1 MSAPISVIPT
11 ENISMPAGDWS
22 LPVLWMRA
30 VAMRGAVPE
39 EEEEEEAAE
48 EAEDMIEEVDSNTLH
63 THMSV
68 CSATNSR
75 KSSVW

>member
-1 MSAPISVIPT
+1 M
-11 ENISMPAGDWS
+11 EM
-22 LPVLWMRA
+22 LLRA
-30 VAMRGAVPE
+30 NGLVGAVGAVTHTHTHTHTHTNATGGLKNVVGM
-39 EEEEEEAAE
+39 EEEAAE
-48 EAEDMIEEVDSNTLH
+48 EAEDMNEEVDSNTLH